1 MASRKRKIHD
11 GSKRRYLPFSGP
23 LAVCSK
29 LMAWSELVK
38 KFKYNTGTQEDNLA
52 YFFLE
57 ATGWNLEV
65 RVFLPVPLILID
77 CHISKHKRC
86 STRAWYNFLWSYRL
100 NFFHITNDGSK
111 DDGSGEEDEVEVPIR
126 DAYKNN
132 DIQQRDEK
140 ETEKE
145 EEEDQPATPPVKK
158 TEKKKEK
165 GKTRKGKQPK
175 AAPPPVLAQE
185 EFFGESKVT
194 SVFLYLFSHPRS
206 QVWFNPDFVRKSYF

>member
-1 MASRKRKIHD
+1 MFYDSVVQ
-11 GSKRRYLPFSGP
+11 LP
-23 LAVCSK
+23 
-29 LMAWSELVK
+29 LV
-38 KFKYNTGTQEDNLA
+38 L
-52 YFFLE
+52 LLV
-57 ATGWNLEV
+57 W
-65 RVFLPVPLILID
+65 
-77 CHISKHKRC
+77 IS
-86 STRAWYNFLWSYRL
+86 SY
-100 NFFHITNDGSK
+100 HWCIGSK

-194 SVFLYLFSHPRS
+194 SVFL
-206 QVWFNPDFVRKSYF
+206 